1 MSAHPILHDLHGL
14 KEQTTHVQKVTLTGA
29 AAKAL
34 EQRTEVFRDYENSKF
49 IDRVR
54 ANYLLNHTNQ
64 TFDFVME
71 KKKQVLGL
79 TRAKMTIWEAAELLD
94 KLVDESDPDT
104 GFGQI
109 DHLLQTA
116 EALREAYPQEDWLHL
131 VGFIHDLGKVLAFPE
146 FYSDPQWCVVG
157 DTFPV
162 GCAFSEKCVFP
173 EFFAHNPDSK
183 NPKYQTL
190 NGIYEPHCGL
200 ENVHMSFGHDE
211 YMYQVAVQNGCTLP
225 PAGLAII
232 RFHSF
237 YPWHTYGAYEHLTN
251 DVDRANLEWIKE
263 FQEFDLYSKT
273 NLRIDVEK
281 VKPYYLSLI
290 DKYFGS
296 RDRKLNW

>member
-1 MSAHPILHDLHGL
+1 MLHDLHGIQE
-14 KEQTTHVQKVTLTGA
+14 KTDHVQKKSLTGA

-34 EQRTEVFRDYENSKF
+34 EDRKEVFRDYENSKF

-64 TFDFVME
+64 TFDFVAA

-116 EALREAYPQEDWLHL
+116 EALREAYPDEPWLHL
-131 VGFIHDLGKVLAFPE
+131 VGFIHDLGKVLAFDE

-162 GCAFSEKCVFP
+162 GCGYSEKCVFP
-173 EFFAHNPDSK
+173 EFFSHNPDSQ
-183 NPKYQTL
+183 NAKYNTQC
-190 NGIYEPHCGL
+190 GIYQRNCGL
-200 ENVHMSFGHDE
+200 ANVQMSWGHDE
-211 YMYQVAVQNGCTLP
+211 YMYQVCVQNGCTIP

-251 DVDRANLEWIKE
+251 DTDRANLEWIKE
-263 FQEFDLYSKT
+263 FQYFDLYSKVEM
-273 NLRIDVEK
+273 RIDIEK